1 MEKAFKILSEEGKDN
16 ITLKSMKKICAE
28 LSENITDDELNE
40 MIGEA
45 DKDDDMEVSIEDFN
59 AIMSKA
65 NMF

>member
-1 MEKAFKILSEEGKDN
+1 
-16 ITLKSMKKICAE
+16 MKKICAE

-65 NMF
+65 NMS